1 MRSEVIAYGLSESGG
16 PLPASGQSGLA
27 QTERISSVPP
37 ELMETGYESSIFSG
51 SAGAEKRAREFS
63 GPGEDALRE
72 RDEAAWRKEARESGH
87 SAGESERERRHKR
100 ASMTE
105 TAIYNVDD
113 IASQAEVEARETG
126 VQGGLGPDSPRDGES
141 KHVRK

>member
-1 MRSEVIAYGLSESGG
+1 
-16 PLPASGQSGLA
+16 
-27 QTERISSVPP
+27 
-37 ELMETGYESSIFSG
+37 METGYESSIFSG

-72 RDEAAWRKEARESGH
+72 RDEAAWRKEARETGH

-105 TAIYNVDD
+105 TTIYNVDD

-126 VQGGLGPDSPRDGES
+126 VQGRLGPDSPRDGES